1 MRVRSLMIPPGI
13 PESFTRQRF
22 VQPGEVQ
29 IRGRAWS
36 GTAPISQVEVAVNR
50 SWHVAT
56 LDPAP
61 VGEWAWHG
69 WSWTWNAEPGEHM
82 LACRATDAAGN
93 VQPTEQVWNVLGV
106 GNNAA
111 QQVAV
116 TVS

>member
-1 MRVRSLMIPPGI
+1 
-13 PESFTRQRF
+13 
-22 VQPGEVQ
+22 
-29 IRGRAWS
+29 
-36 GTAPISQVEVAVNR
+36 VEVAVNR

-61 VGEWAWHG
+61 VGPWAWHVATLDPAPVGPWAWHG
-69 WSWTWNAEPGEHM
+69 WSWTWNAEPGEHV

-93 VQPTEQVWNVLGV
+93 VQPTEQVWNTLGM
-106 GNNAA
+106 GNNAV

>member
-1 MRVRSLMIPPGI
+1 MRVRSLMTPPGI
-13 PESFTRQRF
+13 PENLTRQRF
-22 VQPGEVQ
+22 VAPGEVR

-36 GTAPISQVEVAVNR
+36 GVAPISQVEVAVDR

-56 LDPAP
+56 LDAAP
-61 VGEWAWHG
+61 VTRWAWQA
-69 WSWTWNAEPGEHM
+69 WSWTWRATPGEHV

-93 VQPTEQVWNVLGV
+93 LQPIEQARNILGL
-106 GNNAA
+106 GNNSA